1 MPAGGLL
8 HAAAACLFG
17 RRLTLLRIS
26 SKIPP
31 ICAFSHGMDSLD
43 MFEDLGWLMLVIVS
57 AFTLALAWFPR

>member
-1 MPAGGLL
+1 MPLPRTILGVGQPYSES
-8 HAAAACLFG
+8 
-17 RRLTLLRIS
+17 RL
-26 SKIPP
+26 KIPP

>member
-8 HAAAACLFG
+8 QAAAAWLFG
-17 RRLTLLRIS
+17 RRLTLLGIS

-43 MFEDLGWLMLVIVS
+43 MFEDLGWLVLVIVS

>member
-8 HAAAACLFG
+8 HAAAACHFG

-26 SKIPP
+26 PKIPP

-43 MFEDLGWLMLVIVS
+43 MFEDLGWLVLVIVS
-57 AFTLALAWFPR
+57 AFALALAWFPR